1 MRQGP
6 NLKYFAMVKSALV
19 IAALVGGLTTMAA
32 NNSYADAK
40 LVNAVNS
47 SPIKDAVQVAR
58 GMPGDFVPAAWT
70 EEEVPAVSPYAVV
83 SAGNG
88 WLFNQGTGRLIS
100 CYKIGT
106 GMVGER
112 EIRCVGITLR

>member
-32 NNSYADAK
+32 NNGYADAK
-40 LVNAVNS
+40 LVNAANS

-58 GMPGDFVPAAWT
+58 GMPGDFVPAWAA
-70 EEEVPAVSPYAVV
+70 EEVPAASPYAVV
-83 SAGNG
+83 GAGDG
-88 WLFNQGTGRLIS
+88 WLFNQTTGRLIS
-100 CYKIGT
+100 CYKIST

>member
-6 NLKYFAMVKSALV
+6 NLKYFAMIKSALV
-19 IAALVGGLTTMAA
+19 IAALVSGLTTMAA
-32 NNSYADAK
+32 NNGYADAK

-58 GMPGDFVPAAWT
+58 GMPGDFVPAWT

-83 SAGNG
+83 GAGDG
-88 WLFNQGTGRLIS
+88 WLFNQRTGRLIS
-100 CYKIGT
+100 CYKIST